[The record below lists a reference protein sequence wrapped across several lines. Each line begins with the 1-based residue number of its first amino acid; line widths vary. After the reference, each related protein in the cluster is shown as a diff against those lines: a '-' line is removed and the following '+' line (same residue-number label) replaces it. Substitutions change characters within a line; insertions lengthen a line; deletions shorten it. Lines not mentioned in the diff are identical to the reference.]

1 MGIRENDLGR
11 RLIPAITFRRER
23 EAEAEENIEWLW
35 EKVGDERDRGSKIG
49 RAGSME
55 AHLLGY
61 TTRRGGVRS
70 GEPHLH
76 LIYTHTKKSR
86 RYSGASR
93 ARWLRGRKQ
102 DKASILDVKGIGGKR
117 KRWEKKRQVP
127 GVPDRKKTKGRKVQ
141 GGGRELAGK
150 N

>member
-1 MGIRENDLGR
+1 
-11 RLIPAITFRRER
+11 
-23 EAEAEENIEWLW
+23 
-35 EKVGDERDRGSKIG
+35 
-49 RAGSME
+49 ME

-61 TTRRGGVRS
+61 ITRKSGVRS
-70 GEPHLH
+70 GEAHITPHFL

-86 RYSGASR
+86 RYSDASR

-127 GVPDRKKTKGRKVQ
+127 GVPDRKKRKAERCKEEEESSQ
-141 GGGRELAGK
+141 ERK